1 MKKILKI
8 FVVCAVLFIIAQGIY
23 ATGTKEAKQPQAT
36 QIPEDLHDYPVVYWT
51 TYTGANGAFIQT
63 IIDEFN
69 ASQDKFEVTM
79 QYNGNYM
86 DQLAKLQVS
95 DEESLPNL
103 INGSTE
109 QVGTYA
115 YSDFIKWASDVAG
128 NDNELLA
135 SFYGNLKATWGD
147 SVSGKW
153 IGVPLGNSQSGIMVN
168 MYIAKAA
175 GVDPFSWKSLED
187 VWRDS
192 YKIVNGG
199 HAEFAIGTDHSSIYM
214 NYALSIEGVPAVNN
228 GNGGEALP
236 TKALYT
242 ESPTYEAT
250 RRYLEIW
257 QDLSANKI
265 CYPLGSSW
273 GNECLPAF
281 ASGQIAFLT
290 GTIGGYGR
298 VERAWAT
305 AHKEDGMPIDVAFI
319 PWLPVT
325 SKGRA
330 TGLPASGNGFYL
342 IEKNDPIGEQGA
354 WEFLEFFLSPENQA
368 KWCLQTGYLP
378 LNEPCRNTASYQ
390 DYVVNRFPY
399 AAHVLDAQHKSDTKS
414 FYPVNM
420 IDTEFK
426 AAGLEALEKVAA
438 DPSYSIDKAI
448 KEMTEQINEA
458 LELWHMSN
466 T

>member
-1 MKKILKI
+1 MKKGMKVLVICLLM
-8 FVVCAVLFIIAQGIY
+8 VAAVQVLSAQGS
-23 ATGTKEAKQPQAT
+23 TEAPKPAAEVQA
-36 QIPEDLHDYPVVYWT
+36 PVVKDYPVVYWT
-51 TYTGANGAFIQT
+51 TFTGANGAFIQT

-69 ASQDKFEVTM
+69 ASQDAYEVTM

-95 DEESLPNL
+95 DQKSLPNL

-115 YSDFIKWASDVAG
+115 YSDFIAWAG
-128 NDNELLA
+128 NVVAKDDPLLN

-153 IGVPLGNSQSGIMVN
+153 IGLPMGNSQSGIMVN
-168 MYIAKAA
+168 MYIAKQA
-175 GVDPFSWKSLED
+175 GIDPFSWKSLED
-187 VWRDS
+187 VWRDC
-192 YKIVNGG
+192 YKIVEGK

-214 NYALSIEGVPAVNN
+214 NYALSIEGVPALNN
-228 GNGGEALP
+228 DNGAKALP

-242 ESPTYEAT
+242 QSPTFEAT
-250 RRYLEIW
+250 KRYLEIW
-257 QDLSANKI
+257 QDLSAKKI

-290 GTIGGYGR
+290 GTVGGYGR
-298 VERAWAT
+298 VESAWNT
-305 AHKEDGMPIDVAFI
+305 AHKEDGKKIDVAFI

-330 TGLPASGNGFYL
+330 SGLPASGNGFYL
-342 IEKNDPIGEQGA
+342 IEKGDPIGQQGA
-354 WEFLEFFLSPENQA
+354 WEFLKFFLSAENQA
-368 KWCLQTGYLP
+368 RWCLQTGYLP
-378 LNEPCRNTASYQ
+378 LNEACRNTVAYQ
-390 DYVVNRFPY
+390 NYVKNRFPY
-399 AAHVLDAQHKSDTKS
+399 ATYILDRQLKSDTRS
-414 FYPVNM
+414 FYPINM

-438 DPSYSIDKAI
+438 DPNYSIDRAI

-458 LELWHMSN
+458 LDLWHMSN
-466 T
+466 K

>member
-1 MKKILKI
+1 MKRKTRALGVICVLLLI
-8 FVVCAVLFIIAQGIY
+8 VTQVLFAQG
-23 ATGTKEAKQPQAT
+23 AKSTQKEVAVG
-36 QIPEDLHDYPVVYWT
+36 DLHKYPVVYWT
-51 TYTGANGAFIQT
+51 TFTGANGEFIQQ

-69 ASQDKFEVTM
+69 ASQSAYEVTM

-86 DQLAKLQVS
+86 DQYAKLQVS
-95 DEESLPNL
+95 DQASLPHL

-115 YSDFIKWASDVAG
+115 YTDFIAWVSDIVPS
-128 NDNELLA
+128 DNQLLN

-153 IGVPLGNSQSGIMVN
+153 IGIPMGNSQSGIMVN

-175 GVDPFSWKSLED
+175 GIDPFSWKSLDD

-192 YKIVNGG
+192 YKIVNEG

-228 GNGGEALP
+228 DNGATALP

-242 ESPTYEAT
+242 QSPTYEAT

-257 QDLSANKI
+257 QDLSAKKI
-265 CYPLGSSW
+265 CYPLGASW
-273 GNECLPAF
+273 ANECLPAF

-298 VERAWAT
+298 VERAWET
-305 AHKEDGMPIDVAFI
+305 AHMDDGKPIDTAFI

-342 IEKNDPIGEQGA
+342 IENGDPIGQQGA
-354 WEFLEFFLSPENQA
+354 WEFVEFFLSPENQA
-368 KWCLQTGYLP
+368 RWCLQTGYLP
-378 LNEPCRNTASYQ
+378 LNEAGRNTRAYQ
-390 DYVVNRFPY
+390 DYIQNRYPY
-399 AAHVLDAQHKSDTKS
+399 AAYVLDRQHESDSIS
-414 FYPVNM
+414 FYPINM

-438 DPSYSIDKAI
+438 DPNYNIDLAI
-448 KEMTEQINEA
+448 RQMTSDIDEA

-466 T
+466 